1 VQYYGLPGAAIG
13 NPNAVLSREALEE
26 KNANR
31 MGVDGKSQDGSLGH
45 SDNIH
50 QLNEFN
56 SRPPPTLPV
65 FVLLE
70 GFAF

>member
-1 VQYYGLPGAAIG
+1 
-13 NPNAVLSREALEE
+13 
-26 KNANR
+26 
-31 MGVDGKSQDGSLGH
+31 MDGKSQDGSLGH

-56 SRPPPTLPV
+56 SRPPLTLPV

-70 GFAF
+70 GFVFQSTIGKMCVVCLGIY